1 MSNACV
7 LYLKE
12 DYVMRKITFG
22 AAAAIN
28 LLNLQHRI
36 RRQKHVAG
44 DSEFNAFQH
53 HIHHVVLHLELL
65 VCYDPTM
72 SGTL

>member
-1 MSNACV
+1 M

-28 LLNLQHRI
+28 LLNLQCRI
-36 RRQKHVAG
+36 RRQKQVAG
-44 DSEFNAFQH
+44 ESEFNAFQH
-53 HIHHVVLHLELL
+53 PIHRVVLHLELL
-65 VCYDPTM
+65 VCYDPTKN
-72 SGTL
+72 GTLQSVT